1 VKAPGLALILLFLF
15 VNSSCLNVHMRSAS
29 RLKVYVNQPRSD
41 KVFLRLR
48 GGDGEVKQDS
58 PYSDYA
64 TSVSLNHSHASGMH
78 SNGSHISIREE
89 DSTIFDDSDLDIP
102 RRAQDQTSTAS
113 QHILS
118 RPSARH
124 LSPRSLRVKRNLL
137 SSVHQGQDS
146 RVPARVSHVIESV
159 ISICSR
165 EVCYMNET
173 LDASPGDI
181 RHRDFESISFG
192 DVLALLGPSAFP
204 VLFLLLSLPSA
215 LGLPGVGMFVG
226 IGQFCLSCQ
235 MISGSRIPVLPE
247 WIRKTRMKKRYLVS
261 ILSSGLPAIRA
272 TNKFAKHRWTFM
284 QNPAVE
290 QALAIFMLQLSVV
303 VMLPIPFSTQLPAIC
318 MALIALGIA
327 ELDGLFVV
335 AGLLLAV
342 LSEILVFAILRTMTS
357 FLLSTFGFKK
367 AVPVPSAPSDPN
379 FSPVLRLD

>member
-1 VKAPGLALILLFLF
+1 
-15 VNSSCLNVHMRSAS
+15 
-29 RLKVYVNQPRSD
+29 
-41 KVFLRLR
+41 
-48 GGDGEVKQDS
+48 
-58 PYSDYA
+58 
-64 TSVSLNHSHASGMH
+64 MH

-204 VLFLLLSLPSA
+204 VSLRIKSITHRSD
-215 LGLPGVGMFVG
+215 GLCE
-226 IGQFCLSCQ
+226 QFCLSCQ
-235 MISGSRIPVLPE
+235 MISGSRIPVLPVPL
-247 WIRKTRMKKRYLVS
+247 THS
-261 ILSSGLPAIRA
+261 ISTTVYQSICLGMDSKDEDEETLPCI
-272 TNKFAKHRWTFM
+272 H
-284 QNPAVE
+284 PE
-290 QALAIFMLQLSVV
+290 
-303 VMLPIPFSTQLPAIC
+303 
-318 MALIALGIA
+318 
-327 ELDGLFVV
+327 
-335 AGLLLAV
+335 
-342 LSEILVFAILRTMTS
+342 LRTAS
-357 FLLSTFGFKK
+357 N
-367 AVPVPSAPSDPN
+367 P
-379 FSPVLRLD
+379 RLVRNSEHFES